1 MFGSQN
7 KKSITAF
14 VDFDPAA
21 DDVIP
26 VFIAPAACE
35 LEGAKVIVT
44 NAVNGSTA
52 NYFDLA
58 LLNGGSA
65 GTATTQIGGTIGG
78 TAGWTALLPVA
89 FTISDGTLAAGDVVT
104 VKYNEEGTGTFASM
118 LVQLDFVLGETD

>member
-1 MFGSQN
+1 MFGSQS
-7 KKSITAF
+7 KHSVVAF

-26 VFIAPAACE
+26 VFVAPLACE
-35 LEGAKVIVT
+35 IESAKVIVT
-44 NAVNGSTA
+44 NVVNGSTA

-78 TAGWTALLPVA
+78 TAGWTALLPVS
-89 FTISDGTLAAGDVVT
+89 FTVSEGALAAGDVVAL
-104 VKYNEEGTGTFASM
+104 KYNEEGTGTFASM
-118 LVQLDFVLGETD
+118 LVQLDYVLGQA

>member
-7 KKSITAF
+7 KHSVVAF
-14 VDFDPAA
+14 VDFDPGA

-26 VFIAPAACE
+26 VFVAPLACE
-35 LEGAKVIVT
+35 IESAKVIVT
-44 NAVNGSTA
+44 NVVNGSTA

-78 TAGWTALLPVA
+78 TAGWTALLPVS
-89 FTISDGTLAAGDVVT
+89 FTVSEGALAAGDVVA

-118 LVQLDFVLGETD
+118 LVQLDYVLGQA

>member
-7 KKSITAF
+7 KKSVVAF

-26 VFIAPAACE
+26 LWIAPLACE
-35 LEGAKVIVT
+35 IEAAKVIVT

-78 TAGWTALLPVA
+78 TAGWTALAPVP
-89 FTISDGTLAAGDVVT
+89 FTISNGAVAAGDVVT
-104 VKYNEEGTGTFASM
+104 LKYNEEGTGTFASM
-118 LVQLDFVLGETD
+118 LVQLDYVTGQA